1 MASIRFELEDSEHV
15 RRQLGALGSEF
26 VAVPAHKDE
35 DHGKIV
41 VLFPD
46 VLESEA
52 LFLVVKG
59 VTGHGMVAAL
69 DNGRKEDPRAKAA
82 AEGHALEDFERK
94 SAETVAAKTDKDAPR
109 LSKAE
114 AEKRAAEDRTAPKHE
129 ETAPVPKAANESKHK
144 EGKK

>member
-26 VAVPAHKDE
+26 TAEKDASG
-35 DHGKIV
+35 HAKGKVV

-69 DNGRKEDPRAKAA
+69 DNGRKEDAHAKAS
-82 AEGHALEDFERK
+82 AEGHALESFERD
-94 SAETVAAKTDKDAPR
+94 SAKVVAAKTDSHAPR
-109 LSKAE
+109 LSKDE
-114 AEKRAAEDRTAPKHE
+114 AEKRAVEDRTAPKHE
-129 ETAPVPKAANESKHK
+129 AEAPAPKAANEKK

>member
-26 VAVPAHKDE
+26 TKE
-35 DHGKIV
+35 SGKIV

-69 DNGRKEDPRAKAA
+69 DNGRKEDAHAKAS
-82 AEGHALEDFERK
+82 AEGHALESFERD
-94 SAETVAAKTDKDAPR
+94 SAKVVAAKTDSHAPR
-109 LSKAE
+109 LSKDE
-114 AEKRAAEDRTAPKHE
+114 AEKRAVEDRTAPKHE
-129 ETAPVPKAANESKHK
+129 AEAPAPKAANEKK